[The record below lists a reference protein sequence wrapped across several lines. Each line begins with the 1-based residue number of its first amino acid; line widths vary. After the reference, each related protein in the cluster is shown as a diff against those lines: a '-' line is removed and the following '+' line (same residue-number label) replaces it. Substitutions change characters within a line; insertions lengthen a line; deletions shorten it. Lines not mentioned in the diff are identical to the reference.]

1 MPFKSQ
7 AQRAYM
13 HIHHPRIADRWEDH
27 TPKGKKL
34 PKHVPGSEATEKKS
48 AFYGHGVAQA
58 MLDVGMVKMNED
70 KIPGGLADN
79 KKPSDFAAD
88 ALAQGRKVEREHT
101 SDSGIAN
108 EIAMDH
114 LTEDK
119 NYYAKLKKM
128 EKESVAKAAAFLKQ
142 AWPWSRGGQGVSTVA
157 QNYHPDTVARAQQAE
172 RGQPMTTP
180 RPNLPPQTMGPGGV
194 PQSFGPGP
202 SQRAP
207 SVPTPSPMPAG
218 GSDPLRGTVGQ
229 QRNAL
234 ALNAQNWR

>member
-1 MPFKSQ
+1 MPFQSQ
-7 AQRAYM
+7 AQRGFM

-70 KIPGGLADN
+70 KIPGGLADD
-79 KKPSDFAAD
+79 KKPSDFATD

-101 SDSGIAN
+101 SDTSIAN

-142 AWPWSRGGQGVSTVA
+142 AWPWSRGGQGVSTIE
-157 QNYHPDTVARAQQAE
+157 QNYHPATVQRAKDIEAG
-172 RGQPMTTP
+172 RAPSVA
-180 RPNLPPQTMGPGGV
+180 RPNLPPQTMGADGV
-194 PQSFGPGP
+194 PRNFVPNTPQKTTP
-202 SQRAP
+202 P
-207 SVPTPSPMPAG
+207 SVPAPLPG
-218 GSDPLRGTVGQ
+218 RDPLQGATGER
-229 QRNAL
+229 RNAL